1 MKSDHNLKNGF
12 VLVVVL
18 VAVALAMTAGGAL
31 VTASLHALQGE
42 RTAIYTERAL
52 FAADAASTE
61 ATAGLNSAIVADM
74 ELGVTAYDSLL
85 IQGFPVTI
93 STTRITPLS
102 ILISASATGNNNT
115 TAGVVRSVSRH
126 IHFDAANI
134 PAKAAITTLGTLTG
148 APEIVADGRTPASD
162 EDGEASCGQK
172 IDTSSTTGV
181 VATGTSGLD
190 ATAVHAPDKIS
201 TLTLHEADSIGTAF
215 LHYLQSLGL
224 TPETAAGTTYL
235 TPVAAGANCSPGS
248 GEPRRTSGAVT
259 PCVKHW
265 PVRMLTSAD
274 DTVRLGTSRHQGTLI
289 IDGTLLLTG
298 HLQIRGLL
306 IVLGNLDATMG
317 AIDAVGAIVV
327 ADRDGNGSALG
338 NLSRVQWSRCALLR
352 AVTPLAT
359 AAPPPVF
366 SWAQRW

>member
-1 MKSDHNLKNGF
+1 MKSDHNRKNGF

-18 VAVALAMTAGGAL
+18 IAVALAMTAGGAL

-61 ATAGLNSAIVADM
+61 AVAGLNSTIVADM

-85 IQGFPVTI
+85 VHDFPVTI

-102 ILISASATGNNNT
+102 ILISASATGNNT
-115 TAGVVRSVSRH
+115 TTTGVVRSVSRY

-134 PAKAAITTLGTLTG
+134 PAKAALTALGTLTG
-148 APEIVADGRTPASD
+148 APEIVADGRIPAND

-181 VATGTSGLD
+181 IATGTSGLD
-190 ATAVHAPDKIS
+190 PIAVHAPDKIS
-201 TLTLHEADSIGTAF
+201 VLPLYVTDSLRTAF
-215 LHYLQSLGL
+215 LQYLQSLGL
-224 TPETAAGTTYL
+224 TPETATGTTYL
-235 TPVAAGANCSPGS
+235 TPVAVGSECSPGS
-248 GEPRRTSGAVT
+248 GEPRRSAGAVT
-259 PCVKHW
+259 ACLGHW

-289 IDGTLLLTG
+289 IDGTLRLTG

-306 IVLGNLDATMG
+306 IVLGNLDATSG
-317 AIDAVGAIVV
+317 SIDAVGSVIV

-366 SWAQRW
+366 SWTQRW